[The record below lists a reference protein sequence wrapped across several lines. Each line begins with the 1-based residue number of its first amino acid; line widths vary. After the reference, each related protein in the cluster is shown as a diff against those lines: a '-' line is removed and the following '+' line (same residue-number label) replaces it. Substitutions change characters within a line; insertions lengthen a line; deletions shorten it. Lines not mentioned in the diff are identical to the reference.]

1 MAGPVTDQVKAFLS
15 YLKVERQCS
24 PHTIES
30 YRRDLQE
37 FCRYLTV
44 DGPCELPASEIDH
57 ITIRDFLGSLHQ
69 KGNGKSSV
77 ARKLSTIRAFFA
89 YLHGRGEIAAN
100 PARLVKTPRLPKPT
114 PRFVSEGEMESI
126 IGLAKG
132 HKPNQVRDRAILELL
147 YATGLR
153 VSELTSLNLEDVWFE
168 ERLLKVLGKGRKER
182 IVPFGRPART
192 ALQAYIPIRDS
203 ILKKTGAGASQS
215 ALFLNLRGGRLSP
228 RSVQRSLSN
237 LLKRQA
243 RLTQVSPHQ
252 LRHSFATHLLN
263 RGVDLRSIQELLGHE
278 SLSTTQKYTHLSV
291 NELVNVYRQSHPR
304 ALSGT
309 TRK

>member
-1 MAGPVTDQVKAFLS
+1 MTDQVDAFLR
-15 YLKVERQCS
+15 YLRIERQCS
-24 PHTIES
+24 PHTFKS
-30 YRRDLQE
+30 YGRDLRE
-37 FCRYLTV
+37 FCRYLTI
-44 DGPCELPASEIDH
+44 DGPCDLPAGEIDH
-57 ITIRDFLGSLHQ
+57 ITIRDFLSSLHQ

-89 YLHGRGEIAAN
+89 YLHGRGEIPAN
-100 PARLVKTPRLPKPT
+100 PARLVNTPRLPKPT
-114 PRFVSEGEMESI
+114 PRFVTESEMESI
-126 IGLAKG
+126 LSLAQG
-132 HKPNQVRDRAILELL
+132 DKPSQIRDRAILELL

-153 VSELTSLNLEDVWFE
+153 VSELTNLNLEDVWFE

-182 IVPFGRPART
+182 IVPFGRPARF
-192 ALQAYIPIRDS
+192 ALQAYSPIRDN
-203 ILKKTGAGASQS
+203 ILKKAGAGVTAG

-228 RSVQRSLSN
+228 RSVQRSLHN
-237 LLKRQA
+237 LLRRHA
-243 RLTQVSPHQ
+243 RLNQVSPHQ

-291 NELVNVYRQSHPR
+291 NELVKVYRQSHPR

-309 TRK
+309 AKK